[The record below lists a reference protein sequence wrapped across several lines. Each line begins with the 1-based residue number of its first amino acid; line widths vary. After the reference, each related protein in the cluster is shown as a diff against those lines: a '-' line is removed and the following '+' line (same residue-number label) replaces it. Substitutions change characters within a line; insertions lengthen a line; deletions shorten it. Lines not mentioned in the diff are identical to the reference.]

1 LPPHEIDAEQAVL
14 GACLIDRETIISL
27 STRLEPSDFYRAAH
41 QAIWAAMV
49 ALFERRVPIDLLL
62 LAAELRDRGTLGD
75 AGGEAYLAELIAAT
89 PTAVHAGYYAGRV
102 REAAVRR
109 RLLTAA
115 RAIGEAAMD
124 RGLSIEEVTA
134 RSTEALTEAAMARMG
149 TEYRAMAEI
158 AERVFDAL
166 GQPAVRPIETGIYP
180 LDRIIGGLRRGELT
194 IVAARPSVGKTA
206 LAVQIANAVSLRGTP
221 VGFLSLEMHE
231 AGLASRFLALN
242 SGVDMYA
249 YQLAG
254 GNEAE
259 TSAVMRAFAQLAE
272 RPLYISDAPDM
283 SLSSVV
289 GRARRM
295 HAERG
300 IAVLIVDYLQLVT
313 VPSGQGRRRP
323 ENRVQEMT
331 LVSGEMKRL
340 ARELDVAVLALAQLS
355 RAVERRTPPRP
366 ILSDLRESGSL
377 EQDGDVIVFI
387 HRPDQYDTSAEAGM
401 AELIVAKHRN
411 GPTGV
416 GRMRFR
422 ARTAEFVSCDMWDG
436 VE

>member
-1 LPPHEIDAEQAVL
+1 ML
-14 GACLIDRETIISL
+14 GACLIDREVIVGL
-27 STRLEPSDFYRAAH
+27 STRLEPVDFYRAAH
-41 QAIWAAMV
+41 QAIWAAML

-75 AGGEAYLAELIAAT
+75 AGGEAYLAELVAAT

-109 RLLTAA
+109 RLLAAA
-115 RAIGEAAMD
+115 RAIGEAALD
-124 RGLSIEEVTA
+124 RGLSIEEVTT

-158 AERVFDAL
+158 AETVFDRL

-180 LDRIIGGLRRGELT
+180 LDRIIGGMRRGELT

-221 VGFLSLEMHE
+221 VGFLSLEMQE
-231 AGLASRFLALN
+231 AALAARFLALN

-254 GNEAE
+254 GTEAE
-259 TSAVMRAFAQLAE
+259 TNAVMRAFAQLAE

-283 SLSSVV
+283 TLSSVV

-300 IAVLIVDYLQLVT
+300 IAVLIIDYLQLVT

-387 HRPDQYDTSAEAGM
+387 HRPDQYDTSAAAGV

-411 GPTGV
+411 GPTGI